1 MPLPILPSAE
11 GLLLDLL
18 SPVSLNNLSLT
29 SKELR
34 QQTRQHIDS
43 LQLYTSQDISLLL
56 KHKWPRLTHL
66 SFVAADL
73 GKDSISV
80 LAEAKDLCLP
90 ALTHL
95 GICQQVIA
103 AEAMQ
108 ELVSGRWS
116 ELVALT
122 LTESL
127 KQAQP
132 NDAFCFMC
140 KDFASAAWP
149 KLSTLN
155 LSGCVLTSFN
165 FLWVITAKYAPLQHL
180 ILRSIQLEVGSFAH
194 LQACN
199 LRHLTKLD
207 LSHCFAPDRGQC
219 HLGFLLHAMQLCLL
233 QASRSPGT
241 HVGLLMM
248 LLRSVTSDAL
258 LSKRKC
264 TQPV

>member
-1 MPLPILPSAE
+1 MPIPILPNAE

-18 SPVSLNNLSLT
+18 SPVSLNTLSST

-56 KHKWPRLTHL
+56 KHKWPRLAHL

-73 GKDSISV
+73 EKDSIAV

-108 ELVSGRWS
+108 ELVNGRWS

-122 LTESL
+122 LSDSL
-127 KQAQP
+127 KQAKP
-132 NDAFCFMC
+132 SDAFCFMC
-140 KDFASAAWP
+140 KELFPSAAWP
-149 KLSTLN
+149 QLSTLD

-165 FLWVITAKYAPLQHL
+165 FL
-180 ILRSIQLEVGSFAH
+180 
-194 LQACN
+194 
-199 LRHLTKLD
+199 
-207 LSHCFAPDRGQC
+207 
-219 HLGFLLHAMQLCLL
+219 
-233 QASRSPGT
+233 
-241 HVGLLMM
+241 
-248 LLRSVTSDAL
+248 
-258 LSKRKC
+258 
-264 TQPV
+264 